1 MFPRQTTKTTQVV
14 LEEYKDLIE
23 NTKCDL
29 ENHLHDIGMRLQ
41 NLGTQG
47 SSEIRLQ
54 AAELQ
59 VMEDEKNSTQKS
71 LEICEQFLTLIE
83 QSRSQLLNA
92 DDHPSRLLHPTT
104 SLASMN
110 SRMARMSFLINSE
123 GLVSAQKEVTSW
135 KLKLLQHLI
144 GIDVN
149 IQGQQRCLPPGEE
162 ATLHPEERKFKEEMD
177 GTEAL
182 LEFCKQAEKEANQQR
197 THYFEDVSTG
207 NNSRQAIVTTL
218 DDLISAKR
226 ITSGD
231 GSCQALGNM
240 SDESIRCFFQHT
252 GFASSSNSQGGLMR
266 NPTQDD
272 WGLRFQFCQK

>member
-83 QSRSQLLNA
+83 QSRSQLLYA

-162 ATLHPEERKFKEEMD
+162 ATLHPEEQKFKEEMD
-177 GTEAL
+177 GTKAL

-272 WGLRFQFCQK
+272 